1 MSSTPYLDKL
11 IKTLETT
18 KELVR
23 LHEQKIIIA
32 LLEPFDKVAYENIEI
47 KISCLKSEGEINTL
61 KKVILEKEDYF
72 KNYYTIWEKDSI
84 EMKDNFENVLTKCKE
99 LAETNDNLKNTL
111 NNIDFTQIELNKEAK
126 VYIYKRLKGLL

>member
-1 MSSTPYLDKL
+1 MSLTPYLDKL
-11 IKTLETT
+11 IKTLDTT

>member
-11 IKTLETT
+11 IKTLDTT

-32 LLEPFDKVAYENIEI
+32 SLEPFDKVAYENIEI

-61 KKVILEKEDYF
+61 KRVILEKEDYF
-72 KNYYTIWEKDSI
+72 QNYYTIWEKDSI
-84 EMKDNFENVLTKCKE
+84 EMQDNFENVLTKCKE

-111 NNIDFTQIELNKEAK
+111 NKIYFTQIELNKEAK

>member
-11 IKTLETT
+11 IKTLDTT

-32 LLEPFDKVAYENIEI
+32 SLEPFDKVAYENIEI

-61 KKVILEKEDYF
+61 KRVILEKEDYF
-72 KNYYTIWEKDSI
+72 QNYYTII
-84 EMKDNFENVLTKCKE
+84 YVTHL
-99 LAETNDNLKNTL
+99 
-111 NNIDFTQIELNKEAK
+111 DFEAK
-126 VYIYKRLKGLL
+126 KFSISLFKKFLLI

>member
-23 LHEQKIIIA
+23 LHEQKITIA

-72 KNYYTIWEKDSI
+72 KSYYTIWEKDSI
-84 EMKDNFENVLTKCKE
+84 EMEDNFENVLTKCTE

-111 NNIDFTQIELNKEAK
+111 NKIDFTQIELNKEAK

>member
-11 IKTLETT
+11 LKTLETT
-18 KELVR
+18 KELIR

-32 LLEPFDKVAYENIEI
+32 SLEPFDKVAYDKIEI
-47 KISCLKSEGEINTL
+47 KISCLKSEGEINSL

-72 KNYYTIWEKDSI
+72 QNYYTIWEKDSI
-84 EMKDNFENVLTKCKE
+84 EMQDNFENVLTKCKE
-99 LAETNDNLKNTL
+99 LADTNDNLKNTL
-111 NNIDFTQIELNKEAK
+111 NKIDFTQIELNKEAK

>member
-99 LAETNDNLKNTL
+99 LAEINDNLKNTL
-111 NNIDFTQIELNKEAK
+111 NNIDFAQIELNKEAK